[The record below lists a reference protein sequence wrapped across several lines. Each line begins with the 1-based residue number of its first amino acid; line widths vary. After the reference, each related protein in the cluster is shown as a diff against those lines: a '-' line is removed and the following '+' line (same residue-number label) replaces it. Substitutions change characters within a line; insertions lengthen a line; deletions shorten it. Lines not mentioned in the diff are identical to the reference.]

1 MNILKGTKTAENL
14 LKAFAGESQARNR
27 YTFYASVA
35 DKQGYKQIRNIFLE
49 TADNEKEHAKR
60 FYKLLLDSLKGE
72 LPAMI
77 EINAAYPVAYGTTLD
92 NLTAAANGE
101 NEEWQTL
108 YPSFAMVAEQE
119 GFPHIAIV
127 FRKIAEVEV
136 RHEARYRKLAA
147 NIEANRVFTRE
158 SNNSWTC
165 ANCGYIHEGVSA
177 PDKCPAC
184 DHPQAYFELFTE
196 AY

>member
-27 YTFYASVA
+27 YTFYASAA
-35 DKQGYKQIRNIFLE
+35 DKQGYKQIRNIFIE

-60 FYKLLLDSLKGE
+60 FYKLLIEGLKGE

-77 EINAAYPVAYGTTLD
+77 EINAEYPVAYGTTLD

-127 FRKIAEVEV
+127 FRKIAEVEI
-136 RHEARYRKLAA
+136 RHEARYRKLAS
-147 NIEANRVFTRE
+147 NIEANRVFKRE
-158 SNNSWTC
+158 SNNSWKC
-165 ANCGYIHEGVSA
+165 SNCGYIHEGVGA

-184 DHPQAYFELFTE
+184 DHPQAYFELFAE